1 MSRLA
6 AVLSHLIA
14 QAQPGQPIPATRL
27 PSGLRVSVRVLGSGQ
42 RQMSLTRTATQKPS
56 VKEAEVCR
64 DHAGWALASI
74 EAGETRLGLP
84 CLLVTQ
90 QEAR

>member
-6 AVLSHLIA
+6 TILAHLIT
-14 QAQPGQPIPATRL
+14 QAHPGQPIPTTKL
-27 PSGLRVSVRVLGSGQ
+27 PSGLRVSVRVLASGQ

-74 EAGETRLGLP
+74 EVGETRTGLP
-84 CLLVTQ
+84 CLLVT
-90 QEAR
+90 EAQP